1 MCPDVLPTMENAP
14 YLIIGG
20 TNGIGKA
27 IAELLIE
34 QGRPVVTVGRSANAP
49 SGVLEHVVADVVQDG
64 LPTDR
69 IPVTLAGMAYCP
81 GSIVLKPLRSTTLDD
96 LRTALEVNLIGAFR
110 CAQAT
115 SESLKRTQGSAML
128 FFSTVAVA
136 QGMPFHAAIAAAK
149 GGVEGLVRSLAAELA
164 PQVRVNC
171 IAPGLTRTALSDK
184 LLNTPEKVKASAD
197 RHPLKRIGSVQDIA
211 AMATLLLTPEGSWI
225 SGQVIGVDGGLSRL
239 R

>member
-1 MCPDVLPTMENAP
+1 MENAP
-14 YLIIGG
+14 FLIIGG

-27 IAELLIE
+27 IAERLIG
-34 QGRPVVTVGRSANAP
+34 QGLPVITVGRSANAP
-49 SGVLEHVVADVVQDG
+49 SGVLEHVVSDVVRNG

-69 IPVTLAGMAYCP
+69 IPERLAGMAYCP

-96 LRTALEVNLIGAFR
+96 LRLALEVNLIGAFR

-115 SESLKRTQGSAML
+115 SESLKRTPCSSML
-128 FFSTVAVA
+128 FFSSVAVG
-136 QGMPFHAAIAAAK
+136 QGMPFHTAIAAAK

-171 IAPGLTRTALSDK
+171 IAPGLTRTTLSDK
-184 LLNTPEKVKASAD
+184 LLNTPEKEKASAD
-197 RHPLKRIGSVQDIA
+197 RHPLKRVGNVHDIA
-211 AMATLLLTPEGSWI
+211 AMATLLLTPDGSWI
-225 SGQVIGVDGGLSRL
+225 SGQVIGVDGGLSSL